1 VDWVL
6 ERVMNEIKETVNDI
20 AMDIACLMDEAD
32 DLVLSLAAV
41 QDKLTRLQNTLD
53 ELSSN
58 GKQW

>member
-1 VDWVL
+1 
-6 ERVMNEIKETVNDI
+6 MNEIKETVNDI

>member
-20 AMDIACLMDEAD
+20 AMDIACLMDGAD

>member
-20 AMDIACLMDEAD
+20 AIDVACLMDETNDVAT
-32 DLVLSLAAV
+32 SLAAV
-41 QDKLTRLQNTLD
+41 QDKLTKLQNTLD

-58 GKQW
+58 GKQ

>member
-6 ERVMNEIKETVNDI
+6 ERAMNEIRETVNDI